1 MNESIQSL
9 FHLQNQ
15 FPLDEQLADKH
26 PVYLITNP
34 HSLCKNKIENLCDQV
49 SSKRR
54 KQFMQESKKINNVDS
69 SVNIFYSKIHPMIS
83 IVPQIHRSEIDL
95 NRNISMNTF
104 HFFIFKYILSKYPE
118 IILLDIHSYPK
129 DTEWGGKKANNDT
142 DLVIL
147 YPDNENTLI
156 IIKLLQQYL
165 EENNFSVVLIKGG
178 ENTLINYAT
187 AEGHLAMLLEFP
199 DHGDDHRASNLID
212 HILIFLNNSSNP

>member
-15 FPLDEQLADKH
+15 FSLEKQLADKH

-54 KQFMQESKKINNVDS
+54 KQFMKKSEKINNVDS
-69 SVNIFYSKIHPMIS
+69 SVNIFYSKIHPVIS
-83 IVPQIHRSEIDL
+83 IVPQIHRSVIDL

-129 DTEWGGKKANNDT
+129 DTEWGGGKANNDT

-156 IIKLLQQYL
+156 IIKDLQQYL
-165 EENNFSVVLIKGG
+165 EINNFSVVLIKGG

-187 AEGHLAMLLEFP
+187 ENGHLAMLLEFP
-199 DHGDDHRASNLID
+199 DHGDDVRASKLID
-212 HILIFLNNSSNP
+212 HILIFLNHSL